1 MTRNMTSFGAA
12 FLAAMILASATRAV
26 AADDATKTFAECAK
40 ACSDCQRECASCF
53 NQCVGHLAKGHKA
66 HAAIARLCADCDK
79 CCALAGQPVRRQQP
93 ARRPHICVSCA
104 KCCDDCAAA
113 CEKSEDDKSDGR
125 MRQVVPRLR
134 QVVPWDG
141 EARRQQVKPRA
152 APGGSVM
159 IEIVIGSGAALALA
173 VLYLASCI
181 RVLNEYE
188 RGVIFRL
195 GRAMPAPKGPGL
207 ILVFWPV
214 DSMVRVDL
222 RTITTVIEPQDVITR
237 DNVSVRVNAVLYFRV
252 VDPMRSVLEVADFM
266 FATSQVALT
275 TLRSTLGQAE
285 LDDLLTERDK
295 VNRRLQEII
304 DGHTE
309 PWGVKVSVVEVKDV
323 DLPEPMKRSMAHQAE
338 AERDRRAK
346 VINAEGEFQAADKL
360 RKAAEIMT
368 PYPMAM
374 QMRYLQTLT
383 EVALGEEFHH
393 HLPAAPR
400 AAAALPRGR
409 PRGRGR
415 AGRCAAPSQAG
426 NGAGGDPC
434 GKERPALKPTKRR
447 TGSCLS

>member
-1 MTRNMTSFGAA
+1 MA
-12 FLAAMILASATRAV
+12 
-26 AADDATKTFAECAK
+26 
-40 ACSDCQRECASCF
+40 
-53 NQCVGHLAKGHKA
+53 
-66 HAAIARLCADCDK
+66 
-79 CCALAGQPVRRQQP
+79 
-93 ARRPHICVSCA
+93 
-104 KCCDDCAAA
+104 
-113 CEKSEDDKSDGR
+113 
-125 MRQVVPRLR
+125 
-134 QVVPWDG
+134 
-141 EARRQQVKPRA
+141 
-152 APGGSVM
+152 M
-159 IEIVIGSGAALALA
+159 IEIAALVLGFALAL
-173 VLYLASCI
+173 LGTYTLLCI

-195 GRAMPAPKGPGL
+195 GRVMPKPRGPGL

-214 DSMVRVDL
+214 DRMMRVDL
-222 RTITTVIEPQDVITR
+222 RTITKVIEPQDIITR

-252 VDPMRSVLEVADFM
+252 VDPMRSVLEVADFL

-360 RKAAEIMT
+360 RQAAQIMT

-383 EVALGEEFHH
+383 EVASERNSTIIFPLPIELLRPFLGSGQDDPSAVASKNRRPEAACSDVKA
-393 HLPAAPR
+393 PAQS
-400 AAAALPRGR
+400 GT
-409 PRGRGR
+409 
-415 AGRCAAPSQAG
+415 S
-426 NGAGGDPC
+426 NGV
-434 GKERPALKPTKRR
+434 EVTPAL
-447 TGSCLS
+447 